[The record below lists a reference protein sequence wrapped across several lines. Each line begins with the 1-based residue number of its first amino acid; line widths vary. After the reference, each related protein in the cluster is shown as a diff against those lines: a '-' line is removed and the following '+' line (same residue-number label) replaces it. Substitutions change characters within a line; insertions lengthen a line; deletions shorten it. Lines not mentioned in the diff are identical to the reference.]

1 MEARNKLQLC
11 ILVYGILLISIIIV
25 INLFQTK
32 STYFRWGV
40 PNKEEEPLIIISV
53 KIDNYY
59 KYICLLF
66 LITIIRVIKVIV
78 TEIANPII
86 TFNIYKKK
94 KKNINEFSKNE
105 LQFYGNMLYLIDN
118 LRYVFTLMIT
128 IAQID
133 LALYSV
139 LVGEITSIFTIR
151 MLLNMKSFNDNYL
164 EMI

>member
-1 MEARNKLQLC
+1 MEARNKLQFC
-11 ILVYGILLISIIIV
+11 ILVYGILLISIIII

-40 PNKEEEPLIIISV
+40 PNNEEEPLIIISV

-66 LITIIRVIKVIV
+66 FITIIRVIKVIV
-78 TEIANPII
+78 TEIADPII
-86 TFNIYKKK
+86 TFNIYNPD

-128 IAQID
+128 ISQID
-133 LALYSV
+133 LAVYGV

-151 MLLNMKSFNDNYL
+151 MLLNMKSFNSNYL